1 VSITVNQTVHVASEP
16 EARPAPPLPWKESKK
31 LILAFNA
38 SRKHPRPLCA
48 GCSLPNDPREADEFD
63 PRYCTG
69 CGINRTEKR
78 VRRLLRAKG
87 RKARKRALRHL
98 LALSPKK

>member
-1 VSITVNQTVHVASEP
+1 LSITVSQTVNVEREP
-16 EARPAPPLPWKESKK
+16 GARPAAPLSWPASKA

-38 SRKHPRPLCA
+38 AREHPRPLCR
-48 GCSLPNDPREADEFD
+48 GCGLPGDPREADEFD

-78 VRRLLRAKG
+78 VRRLLKARG
-87 RKARKRALRHL
+87 RKARQRALRHL
-98 LALSPKK
+98 LALAPK

>member
-16 EARPAPPLPWKESKK
+16 EAHHAPPVSWPASKK

-38 SRKHPRPLCA
+38 ARKHPRPLCL
-48 GCSLPNDPREADEFD
+48 GCSLPNDPREADVFD

-78 VRRLLRAKG
+78 VRRLLKAKG
-87 RKARKRALRHL
+87 KKARKRALRHL
-98 LALSPKK
+98 LNLAK